1 MSTLREPIICVL
13 GHVDHGKTSILDS
26 IRGTSISKKE
36 EGGITQRIAAT
47 EIGINR
53 IVELSG
59 GKVSENIFKIPGL
72 LFVDTPGHVAF
83 ANMRARGG
91 ALADIAILV
100 IDINE
105 GLMPQTVESINIL
118 KKFKTPFIIVA
129 NKIDMISLFRKPEN
143 ISFPEFIKQQREE
156 YVNDM
161 EGKIYNII
169 NQMYQYGLPSERY
182 DRISDFTKAV
192 PIVPASAK
200 YGIGIMEI
208 LLTVTGLA
216 QKYLSESISKKEGWA
231 RASVL
236 EVRRGD
242 SLGLTLDTILYQG
255 TLKKGTRILVN
266 TSQGI
271 KETKVRAL
279 FVNASNRSTKV
290 VERSHVTSAS
300 GVRVVL
306 SDSYDVLPGTII
318 IEIGTGNEEDA
329 RKELMEESKIKIN
342 LAEHGITLKADT
354 LGSLEAIAYEMG
366 QNGISIRSAEIGEI
380 SKRDLIDV
388 STLPDPMDRIL
399 AGFNVEL
406 SPDARASVMAY
417 DIGIV
422 TSGVIY
428 HLVEEI
434 SNWLKDRKNSMEE
447 ERKQGM
453 PVPSKIVIM
462 PDYIFRAAKP
472 VIVGVKVISGRIKVD
487 DNLIREDGKYA
498 GTIKSIRDG
507 EVSKKFAEAGS
518 EMAVAIDG
526 VTLNRQIFP
535 GRPIYVDIN
544 EEVVKALRAN
554 ALDEATM
561 ETLEEIIKIKRK
573 DNIFWGTRA

>member
-83 ANMRARGG
+83 ANMRTRGG

-434 SNWLKDRKNSMEE
+434 SNWLRDRKNSMEE

>member
-1 MSTLREPIICVL
+1 MSTLRQPIICVL

-26 IRGTSISKKE
+26 IRGTAISKKE

-53 IVELSG
+53 IVELSDG
-59 GKVSENIFKIPGL
+59 RVTKNIFKIPGL

-83 ANMRARGG
+83 ANMRTRGG

-129 NKIDMISLFRKPEN
+129 NKIDMISLFRKTDKLPL
-143 ISFPEFIKQQREE
+143 PEFLKQQREE
-156 YVNDM
+156 YAADM
-161 EGKIYNII
+161 ETKIYNIV
-169 NQMYQYGLPSERY
+169 NQMYQYNLPSERY
-182 DRISDFTKAV
+182 DRISDFTKSV

-200 YGIGIMEI
+200 YGIGIIEI

-216 QKYLSESISKKEGWA
+216 QKYLSESISKKEGDGK
-231 RASVL
+231 ASVL

-242 SLGLTLDTILYQG
+242 SLGLTLDSILYQG
-255 TLKKGTRILVN
+255 TFKTGSKIFVN
-266 TSQGI
+266 TSHGI
-271 KETKVRAL
+271 KETKIRAL
-279 FVNASNRSTKV
+279 FVNASNRSARVIEKSSV
-290 VERSHVTSAS
+290 SSAA
-300 GVRVVL
+300 GVRIVL
-306 SDSYDVLPGTII
+306 SDSYDVLPGTTV
-318 IEIGTGNEEDA
+318 IEINPGNEEEA
-329 RKELMEESKIKIN
+329 RKELTDETKIKIE

-366 QNGISIRSAEIGEI
+366 QKNIQIRSAQIGEI

-388 STLPDPMDRIL
+388 STLTDPMDRIL

-406 SPDARASVMAY
+406 SPDAKSSVMAY

-434 SNWLKDRKNSMEE
+434 DKWLVNRKNAMEE

-453 PVPSKIVIM
+453 PVPSKFVIM

-472 VIVGVKVISGRIKVD
+472 VIVGVKVMSGRIKVD

-498 GTIKSIRDG
+498 GTIKSIREG
-507 EVSKKFAEAGS
+507 ETSKKFAEAGS
-518 EMAVAIDG
+518 EVAVAIDG

-535 GRPIYVDIN
+535 ERPIYVDIN
-544 EEVVKALRAN
+544 EEVVRALRSN

-561 ETLEEIIKIKRK
+561 GTLEEIIKIKRK
-573 DNIFWGTRA
+573 DNIFWGTKA

>member
-1 MSTLREPIICVL
+1 MSTLRQPIICVL

-26 IRGTSISKKE
+26 IRGTAISKKE

-53 IVELSG
+53 IVELSDG
-59 GKVSENIFKIPGL
+59 RVTKNIFKIPGL

-83 ANMRARGG
+83 ANMRTRGG

-129 NKIDMISLFRKPEN
+129 NKIDMISLFRKTDKLPL
-143 ISFPEFIKQQREE
+143 PEFLKQQREE
-156 YVNDM
+156 YAADM
-161 EGKIYNII
+161 ETKIYNIV
-169 NQMYQYGLPSERY
+169 NQMYQYNLPSERY
-182 DRISDFTKAV
+182 DRISDFTKSV

-200 YGIGIMEI
+200 YGIGIIEI

-216 QKYLSESISKKEGWA
+216 QKYLSESISKKEGDGK
-231 RASVL
+231 ASVL

-242 SLGLTLDTILYQG
+242 SLGLTLDSILYQG
-255 TLKKGTRILVN
+255 TFKTGSKIFVN
-266 TSQGI
+266 TSHGI
-271 KETKVRAL
+271 KETKIRAL
-279 FVNASNRSTKV
+279 FVNASNRSTRVIEKSSV
-290 VERSHVTSAS
+290 SSAA
-300 GVRVVL
+300 GVRIVL
-306 SDSYDVLPGTII
+306 SDSYDVLPGTTV
-318 IEIGTGNEEDA
+318 IEINPGNEEEA
-329 RKELMEESKIKIN
+329 RKELTDETKIKIE

-366 QNGISIRSAEIGEI
+366 QKNIQIRSAQIGEI

-388 STLPDPMDRIL
+388 STLTDPMDRIL

-406 SPDARASVMAY
+406 SPDAKSSVMAY

-434 SNWLKDRKNSMEE
+434 DKWLVNRKNAMEE

-453 PVPSKIVIM
+453 PVPSKFVIM

-472 VIVGVKVISGRIKVD
+472 VIVGVKVMSGRIKVD

-498 GTIKSIRDG
+498 GTIKSIREG
-507 EVSKKFAEAGS
+507 ETSKKFAEAGS
-518 EMAVAIDG
+518 EVAVAIDG

-535 GRPIYVDIN
+535 ERPIYVDIN
-544 EEVVKALRAN
+544 EEVVRALRSN

-561 ETLEEIIKIKRK
+561 GTLEEIIKIKRK
-573 DNIFWGTRA
+573 DNIFWGTKA

>member
-306 SDSYDVLPGTII
+306 SDSYDVLPGTTI

>member
-1 MSTLREPIICVL
+1 MSTLRQPIICVL

-26 IRGTSISKKE
+26 IRGTAISKKE

-53 IVELSG
+53 IVELSDG
-59 GKVSENIFKIPGL
+59 RVTKNIFKIPGL

-83 ANMRARGG
+83 ANMRTRGG

-129 NKIDMISLFRKPEN
+129 NKIDMISLFRKTDKLPL
-143 ISFPEFIKQQREE
+143 PEFLKQQREE
-156 YVNDM
+156 YAADM
-161 EGKIYNII
+161 ETKIYNIV
-169 NQMYQYGLPSERY
+169 NQMYQYNLPSERY
-182 DRISDFTKAV
+182 DRISDFTKSV

-200 YGIGIMEI
+200 YGIGIIEI

-216 QKYLSESISKKEGWA
+216 QKYLSESISKKEGDGK
-231 RASVL
+231 ASVL

-242 SLGLTLDTILYQG
+242 SLGLTLDSILYQG
-255 TLKKGTRILVN
+255 TFKTGSKILVN
-266 TSQGI
+266 TSHGI
-271 KETKVRAL
+271 KETKIRAL
-279 FVNASNRSTKV
+279 FVNASNRSTRVIEKSSV
-290 VERSHVTSAS
+290 SSAA
-300 GVRVVL
+300 GVRIVL
-306 SDSYDVLPGTII
+306 SDSYDVLPGTTV
-318 IEIGTGNEEDA
+318 IEINPGNEEEA
-329 RKELMEESKIKIN
+329 RKELTDETKIKIE

-366 QNGISIRSAEIGEI
+366 QKNIQIRSAQIGEI

-388 STLPDPMDRIL
+388 STLTDPMDRIL

-406 SPDARASVMAY
+406 SPDAKSSVMAY

-434 SNWLKDRKNSMEE
+434 DKWLVNRKNAMEE

-453 PVPSKIVIM
+453 PVPSKFVIM

-472 VIVGVKVISGRIKVD
+472 VIVGVKVMSGRIKVD

-498 GTIKSIRDG
+498 GTIKSIREG
-507 EVSKKFAEAGS
+507 ETSKKFAEAGS
-518 EMAVAIDG
+518 EVAVAIDG

-535 GRPIYVDIN
+535 ERPIYVDIN
-544 EEVVKALRAN
+544 EEVVRALRSN

-561 ETLEEIIKIKRK
+561 GTLEEIIKIKRK
-573 DNIFWGTRA
+573 DNIFWGTKA

>member
-434 SNWLKDRKNSMEE
+434 SNWLRDRKNSMEE

>member
-1 MSTLREPIICVL
+1 MSTLRQPIICVL

-26 IRGTSISKKE
+26 IRGTAISKKE

-53 IVELSG
+53 IVELSDG
-59 GKVSENIFKIPGL
+59 RVTKNIFKIPGL

-83 ANMRARGG
+83 ANMRTRGG

-129 NKIDMISLFRKPEN
+129 NKIDMISLFRKTDKLPL
-143 ISFPEFIKQQREE
+143 PEFLKQQREE
-156 YVNDM
+156 YAADM
-161 EGKIYNII
+161 ETKIYNIV
-169 NQMYQYGLPSERY
+169 NQMYQYNLPSERY
-182 DRISDFTKAV
+182 DRISDFTKSV

-200 YGIGIMEI
+200 YGIGIIEI

-216 QKYLSESISKKEGWA
+216 QKYLSESISKKEGDGK
-231 RASVL
+231 ASVL

-242 SLGLTLDTILYQG
+242 SLGLTLDSILYQG
-255 TLKKGTRILVN
+255 TFKAGSKILVN
-266 TSQGI
+266 TSHGI
-271 KETKVRAL
+271 KETKIRAM
-279 FVNASNRSTKV
+279 FVNASNRSTRVIEKSSV
-290 VERSHVTSAS
+290 SSAA
-300 GVRVVL
+300 GVRIVL
-306 SDSYDVLPGTII
+306 SDSYDVLPGTTV
-318 IEIGTGNEEDA
+318 IEINPGNEEEA
-329 RKELMEESKIKIN
+329 RKELTDETKIKIE

-366 QNGISIRSAEIGEI
+366 QKNIQIRSAQIGEI

-388 STLPDPMDRIL
+388 STLTDPMDRIL

-406 SPDARASVMAY
+406 SPDAKSSVMAY

-434 SNWLKDRKNSMEE
+434 DKWLVNRKNAMEE

-453 PVPSKIVIM
+453 PVPSKFVIM

-472 VIVGVKVISGRIKVD
+472 VIVGVKVMSGRIKVD

-498 GTIKSIRDG
+498 GTIKSIREG
-507 EVSKKFAEAGS
+507 ETSKKFAEAGS
-518 EMAVAIDG
+518 EVAVAIDG

-535 GRPIYVDIN
+535 ERPIYVDIN
-544 EEVVKALRAN
+544 EEVVRALRSN

-561 ETLEEIIKIKRK
+561 GTLEEIIKIKRK
-573 DNIFWGTRA
+573 DNIFWGTKA

>member
-1 MSTLREPIICVL
+1 MSALREPIICVL

-26 IRGTSISKKE
+26 IRGTSITKKE

-53 IVELSG
+53 IVELSN
-59 GKVSENIFKIPGL
+59 GKLSKNIFKIPGL

-105 GLMPQTVESINIL
+105 GLMPQTIESINIL

-129 NKIDMISLFRKPEN
+129 NKIDMISLFRKPSN
-143 ISFPEFIKQQREE
+143 IAFPDFIKEQREE
-156 YVNDM
+156 YVTDM
-161 EGKIYNII
+161 EGKIYNIV
-169 NQMYQYGLPSERY
+169 NQMYQYNLPSERY

-200 YGIGIMEI
+200 YGIGILEI

-216 QKYLSESISKKEGWA
+216 QKYLSESISRKDGFGK
-231 RASVL
+231 ASVL

-255 TLKKGTRILVN
+255 TLTKGSRILVN

-271 KETKVRAL
+271 KETKIRAL
-279 FVNASNRSTKV
+279 FVNTSNRSTKV
-290 VERSHVTSAS
+290 VERSQVTSAS

-306 SDSYDVLPGTII
+306 SDSYDVLPGTTL
-318 IEIGTGNEEDA
+318 IEIKGDNEEIA
-329 RKELMEESKIKIN
+329 RRELMEESKVNIE
-342 LAEHGITLKADT
+342 LSEHGITLKADT

-366 QNGISIRSAEIGEI
+366 QNGIKIRSAQIGEI

-388 STLPDPMDRIL
+388 STLPDPMDRVL
-399 AGFNVEL
+399 AGFNVDL
-406 SPDARASVMAY
+406 SPDAKSSVMAY

-434 SNWLKDRKNSMEE
+434 SKWIKDRKTSMEE

-472 VIVGVKVISGRIKVD
+472 VIVGVKVLSGRIKVD

-507 EVSKKFAEAGS
+507 ETSKKFAEAGS
-518 EMAVAIDG
+518 EVAVAIDG

-535 GRPIYVDIN
+535 DRPLYVDIN

-554 ALDEATM
+554 ALDDSTM

-573 DNIFWGTRA
+573 ENIFWGTKA

>member
-26 IRGTSISKKE
+26 IRGTSVSKKE

-47 EIGINR
+47 EIGISR
-53 IVELSG
+53 IVELSN
-59 GKVSENIFKIPGL
+59 GKLSKNIFKIPGL

-105 GLMPQTVESINIL
+105 GLMPQTIESINIL

-129 NKIDMISLFRKPEN
+129 NKIDMISLFRKPVN
-143 ISFPEFIKQQREE
+143 ISFPEFIKEQREE
-156 YVNDM
+156 YVTDM
-161 EGKIYNII
+161 EGKIYNIV
-169 NQMYQYGLPSERY
+169 NQMYQYNLPSERY

-200 YGIGIMEI
+200 YGIGILEI

-216 QKYLSESISKKEGWA
+216 QKYLSESISKKEGFGK
-231 RASVL
+231 ASVL
-236 EVRRGD
+236 EVRKGD

-255 TLKKGTRILVN
+255 TLTKGSRILVN

-271 KETKVRAL
+271 KETKIRAL
-279 FVNASNRSTKV
+279 FVNTSNRSAKV
-290 VERSHVTSAS
+290 VERSQVTSAS

-306 SDSYDVLPGTII
+306 SDSYDVLPGTTL
-318 IEIGTGNEEDA
+318 IEITGDNEENA
-329 RKELMEESKIKIN
+329 RKELMEESKVNIE
-342 LAEHGITLKADT
+342 LDEHGITLKADT

-366 QNGISIRSAEIGEI
+366 QKGIKIRSAQIGEI

-388 STLPDPMDRIL
+388 STLPDPMDRVL
-399 AGFNVEL
+399 AGFNVDL
-406 SPDARASVMAY
+406 SPDAKSSMMAY

-434 SNWLKDRKNSMEE
+434 SKWLKDRKASMEE

-507 EVSKKFAEAGS
+507 ETSKKFAEAGS
-518 EMAVAIDG
+518 EVAIAIDG

-535 GRPIYVDIN
+535 ERPIYVDIN

-573 DNIFWGTRA
+573 ENIFWGTRA

>member
-1 MSTLREPIICVL
+1 MSALREPIICVL

-26 IRGTSISKKE
+26 IRGTSITKKE

-53 IVELSG
+53 IVELSN
-59 GKVSENIFKIPGL
+59 GKLSKNIFKIPGL

-105 GLMPQTVESINIL
+105 GLMPQTIESINIL

-129 NKIDMISLFRKPEN
+129 NKIDMISLFRKPSN
-143 ISFPEFIKQQREE
+143 IAFPEFIKEQREE
-156 YVNDM
+156 YVTDM
-161 EGKIYNII
+161 EGKIYNIV
-169 NQMYQYGLPSERY
+169 NQMYQYNLPSERY

-200 YGIGIMEI
+200 YGIGILEI

-216 QKYLSESISKKEGWA
+216 QKYLSESISRKDGFGK
-231 RASVL
+231 ASVL

-255 TLKKGTRILVN
+255 TLTKGSRILVN

-271 KETKVRAL
+271 KETKIRAL
-279 FVNASNRSTKV
+279 FVNTSNRSTKV
-290 VERSHVTSAS
+290 VERSQVTSAS

-306 SDSYDVLPGTII
+306 SDSYDVLPGTTL
-318 IEIGTGNEEDA
+318 IEIKGDNEEIA
-329 RKELMEESKIKIN
+329 RKELMEESKVNIE
-342 LAEHGITLKADT
+342 LSEHGITLKADT

-366 QNGISIRSAEIGEI
+366 QNGIKIRSAQIGEI

-388 STLPDPMDRIL
+388 STLPDPMDRVL
-399 AGFNVEL
+399 AGFNVDL
-406 SPDARASVMAY
+406 SPDAKSSVMAY

-434 SNWLKDRKNSMEE
+434 SKWIKDRKTSMEE

-472 VIVGVKVISGRIKVD
+472 VIVGVKVLSGRIKVD

-507 EVSKKFAEAGS
+507 ETSKKFAEAGS
-518 EMAVAIDG
+518 EVAVAIDG

-535 GRPIYVDIN
+535 DRPLYVDIN

-554 ALDEATM
+554 ALDDSTM

-573 DNIFWGTRA
+573 ENIFWGTKA

>member
-1 MSTLREPIICVL
+1 MSTLRQPIICVL
-13 GHVDHGKTSILDS
+13 GHVDHGKTSVLDS
-26 IRGTSISKKE
+26 IRGTSVSKKE

-47 EIGINR
+47 EISVNR
-53 IVELSG
+53 IVELSA
-59 GKVSENIFKIPGL
+59 GKLTKSVFKVPGL

-83 ANMRARGG
+83 ANMRTRGG

-105 GLMPQTVESINIL
+105 GLMPQTIESINIL

-129 NKIDMISLFRKPEN
+129 NKIDMISLFRKTQKTA
-143 ISFPEFIKQQREE
+143 FPEFLKEQREE

-161 EGKIYNII
+161 ETKLYNIV
-169 NQMYQYGLPSERY
+169 NQLYQYNLPSERY

-216 QKYLSESISKKEGWA
+216 QKYLSESISKVEGPGK
-231 RASVL
+231 ASVL

-255 TLKKGTRILVN
+255 TLKTGARVIVN

-271 KETKVRAL
+271 KETKIRAM
-279 FVNASNRSTKV
+279 FVNVSNRSSKV
-290 VERSHVTSAS
+290 VEKSTVTSAA
-300 GVRVVL
+300 GVRIVI
-306 SDSYDVLPGTII
+306 SDSYDVLPGTTI
-318 IEIGTGNEEDA
+318 IEINGKNNEEA
-329 RKELMEESKIKIN
+329 KQELMDESKIKIE
-342 LAEHGITLKADT
+342 LSEHGITLKADT
-354 LGSLEAIAYEMG
+354 LGSLEAIAYEMA
-366 QNGISIRSAEIGEI
+366 QKDINIRSAQIGEI

-388 STLPDPMDRIL
+388 STLPDPMDRVL

-406 SPDARASVMAY
+406 SPDAKSSLMGY
-417 DIGIV
+417 DVGVI

-428 HLVEEI
+428 HLVEQIEK
-434 SNWLKDRKNSMEE
+434 WLQDRKNSIEE

-453 PVPSKIVIM
+453 PVPSKFIIM

-472 VIVGVKVISGRIKVD
+472 VIVGVKVLSGRIKVD

-518 EMAVAIDG
+518 EVAVAIDG

-535 GRPIYVDIN
+535 DQPLYVDIN
-544 EEVVKALRAN
+544 EEVVKALRARG
-554 ALDEATM
+554 LDEATM
-561 ETLEEIIKIKRK
+561 ATLEEIIKIKRK
-573 DNIFWGTRA
+573 ENIFWGTKV